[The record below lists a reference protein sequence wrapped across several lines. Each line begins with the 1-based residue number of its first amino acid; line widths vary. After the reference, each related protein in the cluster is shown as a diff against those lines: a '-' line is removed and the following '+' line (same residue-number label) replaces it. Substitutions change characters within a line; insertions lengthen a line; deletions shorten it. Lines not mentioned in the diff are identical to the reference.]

1 MRLTIAVLFVALGM
15 SQASYAQEI
24 VGRGIID
31 GRTVELLADKTW
43 RFEDEVTEVGCQS
56 IHSRVQ
62 FCGPT
67 AVWQKTT
74 PPNADVVAAFRHD
87 DRHYA
92 QFIVE
97 TIGTNDGMSQE
108 IMRNAVVQNAAAG
121 TGQNPEDIVV
131 VNVSD
136 TEIDGEAGETIV
148 YQFGIDGLQ
157 VVFANTVVV
166 MDDLTIQ
173 AMTYAIAPSY
183 AETQQNLTSDLIS
196 AVKIN

>member
-1 MRLTIAVLFVALGM
+1 
-15 SQASYAQEI
+15 
-24 VGRGIID
+24 
-31 GRTVELLADKTW
+31 
-43 RFEDEVTEVGCQS
+43 
-56 IHSRVQ
+56 
-62 FCGPT
+62 
-67 AVWQKTT
+67 
-74 PPNADVVAAFRHD
+74 HD